1 MQLDFSAFTYA
12 DEETALGDKAEIV
25 IIDGGDNV
33 TLEGNTMTAKGEGSV
48 SFYCRYKTSL
58 SNRSLYVCS
67 DIVTLTT
74 GGAGAE
80 SSTAVSESSET
91 PGTADNS
98 VIIWVVIGV
107 IAVAAIAGGVIA
119 AAKKK
124 KA

>member
-1 MQLDFSAFTYA
+1 M
-12 DEETALGDKAEIV
+12 
-25 IIDGGDNV
+25 
-33 TLEGNTMTAKGEGSV
+33 
-48 SFYCRYKTSL
+48 
-58 SNRSLYVCS
+58 
-67 DIVTLTT
+67 TLTT